1 MVFDCFGQQ
10 VPDRNNGY
18 GCVVLD
24 HREMTN
30 AVQVHQLQTVCKRL
44 RKIDFDDISDHDV
57 RYRCKFWRLPGKHKP
72 AHAITF
78 GKNAC
83 NRSMLRNYDNPDV
96 LSAMRRIAV
105 SALSLGLTVHRD
117 FDFAARIRF
126 SGR

>member
-24 HREMTN
+24 HRQMTN
-30 AVQVHQLQTVCKRL
+30 GVQVHQLQTVCKRL

-57 RYRCKFWRLPGKHKP
+57 RYRCKFWRLTGKHKP

-83 NRSMLRNYDNPDV
+83 DRSMLRNYDNPDV
-96 LSAMRRIAV
+96 LFRHEAHCGECVIPGAD
-105 SALSLGLTVHRD
+105 GPQG
-117 FDFAARIRF
+117 FRF
-126 SGR
+126 CGKDPF